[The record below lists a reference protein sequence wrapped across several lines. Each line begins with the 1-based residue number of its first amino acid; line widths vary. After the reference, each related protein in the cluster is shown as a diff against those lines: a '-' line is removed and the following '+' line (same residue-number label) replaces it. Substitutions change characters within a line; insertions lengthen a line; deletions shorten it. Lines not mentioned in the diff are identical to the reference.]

1 MAPAPREAK
10 APGHQARYL
19 CRIRDIIPVGRWK
32 LELPSQD
39 LIEEIF
45 LEIVLTVSD
54 KDTEEEAESADSSCS
69 TKCSREE
76 WGARSGLVGVGTSR
90 LRCIC
95 DDTFSPLDNELPK
108 PFP

>member
-1 MAPAPREAK
+1 MAPAPREAR

-76 WGARSGLVGVGTSR
+76 WGRGPVSSAWARHASAASAMT
-90 LRCIC
+90 
-95 DDTFSPLDNELPK
+95 
-108 PFP
+108 PFPL